1 MNTEQTSENILPI
14 SSDGYFKC
22 DLQDVLINHDFILR
36 SERFIIKG
44 IPLWKT
50 TSNAKQG

>member
-1 MNTEQTSENILPI
+1 MNTVQISENILPI
-14 SSDGYFKC
+14 SSDDYFKC

-36 SERFIIKG
+36 SETFIIKG

-50 TSNAKQG
+50 TSNSKPG